1 MGIEPTN
8 VGTTIRC
15 VNHFATTAMAGT
27 VGIEPTSKVLETS
40 ILPLNYVPIFL
51 MVEGGRFELPNPK
64 ERIYSPPRLANFA
77 TPTVSMPARGLE
89 PPTYW
94 LQVSCST
101 SWARPARNG
110 SGQSRTA
117 DTWSFN
123 PLLYQLSYWTIMAVP
138 TGIEPAISC
147 VTGRRVNRYTTGPL
161 VIAGGGFEPPTFG
174 LWARRATELLHPAVM
189 WNTEEEGFEPP
200 RAVKPLS
207 VFKTDPFSRTWV
219 LLQIIWTLQ
228 DSNLRPNGYEPLALT
243 NWAKGPKYNHNT

>member
-1 MGIEPTN
+1 MSEPQSDAL
-8 VGTTIRC
+8 TT
-15 VNHFATTAMAGT
+15 
-27 VGIEPTSKVLETS
+27 
-40 ILPLNYVPIFL
+40 
-51 MVEGGRFELPNPK
+51 
-64 ERIYSPPRLANFA
+64 SPQ
-77 TPTVSMPARGLE
+77 
-89 PPTYW
+89 PP
-94 LQVSCST
+94 SND
-101 SWARPARNG
+101 RNG

-147 VTGRRVNRYTTGPL
+147 VTGRRVNRYTTRPKQ
-161 VIAGGGFEPPTFG
+161 IAGGGFEPPTFG

-219 LLQIIWTLQ
+219 FLHNKSAKIKFKWRRRR
-228 DSNLRPNGYEPLALT
+228 DSNPRGPLSPCRFSRPIPSAGLGYSSKLY
-243 NWAKGPKYNHNT
+243 GPCRIRTCDRTVMSR

>member
-1 MGIEPTN
+1 M
-8 VGTTIRC
+8 
-15 VNHFATTAMAGT
+15 
-27 VGIEPTSKVLETS
+27 
-40 ILPLNYVPIFL
+40 PLYM

-64 ERIYSPPRLANFA
+64 ERIYSPPRLA
-77 TPTVSMPARGLE
+77 TSLPLHEMVPARGLE

-101 SWARPARNG
+101 NWARPACLNG

-174 LWARRATELLHPAVM
+174 LWARRATELLHPA
-189 WNTEEEGFEPP
+189 
-200 RAVKPLS
+200 LIL
-207 VFKTDPFSRTWV
+207 FKTTF
-219 LLQIIWTLQ
+219 LIYHLF
-228 DSNLRPNGYEPLALT
+228 
-243 NWAKGPKYNHNT
+243 